1 MQYQAQ
7 KGGEHMPN
15 KKAAVF
21 ILLGQSNAVG
31 HGIPM
36 REQDVIRT
44 PLPNVYGLSRIHNQ
58 HLNLEQLTWSG
69 YVSAGMNLAEEQDN
83 TYSVANCL
91 AAAWQAHIDNGNA
104 QGLPDLYI
112 IQIAIGAQGVT
123 EGYMWHPDRL
133 PCLTPG
139 KLGKVDIS
147 LFPFTARVLSL
158 LKESFAQRNTD
169 FEVIGLHWRGGEN
182 DVSATAEH
190 LQEHLAPIYDRILDE
205 FDRLLDAPPTVLHR
219 LVCPDRMRDTDPTGG
234 KLTRMHYINE
244 VFEKMAQK
252 RDNVCIFD
260 ARRAPQFVPDVRG
273 NGLFIADAVHF
284 TPEVN
289 AFVAEEI
296 LNDYIHTHA

>member
-1 MQYQAQ
+1 MA
-7 KGGEHMPN
+7 N

-44 PLPNVYGLSRIHNQ
+44 PLANVFGLSRAHNQ
-58 HLNLEQLTWSG
+58 RLDLKQLAWSG

-83 TYSVANCL
+83 TYSVAKCL
-91 AAAWQAHIDNGNA
+91 AAAWQAHVDHDNREN
-104 QGLPDLYI
+104 LPDLYI
-112 IQIAIGAQGVT
+112 VQIAIGAQGVT
-123 EGYMWHPDRL
+123 DGYMWHPDRA
-133 PCLTPG
+133 PCLIPG

-147 LFPFTARVLSL
+147 LFPFAARVFSL
-158 LKESFAQRNTD
+158 LKKSFAEKGID
-169 FEVIGLHWRGGEN
+169 YEIIGLHWRGGEN
-182 DVSATAEH
+182 DVSATAEY
-190 LQEHLAPIYDRILDE
+190 LQEHLEAIYTRIFDE
-205 FDRLLDAPPTVLHR
+205 FDRLLDTPPTVLHR

-234 KLTRMHYINE
+234 KLARMHYINE
-244 VFEKMAQK
+244 VFERLAEK
-252 RDNVCIFD
+252 RENACVFD
-260 ARRAPQFVPDVRG
+260 VRRAPQFVPDVRS

-296 LNDYIHTHA
+296 LNDYISTRK

>member
-1 MQYQAQ
+1 
-7 KGGEHMPN
+7 MPN

-44 PLPNVYGLSRIHNQ
+44 PLANVFGLSRTHNQ
-58 HLNLEQLTWSG
+58 CLDLQKLTWSN
-69 YVSAGMNLAEEQDN
+69 YISAGMNLAEEQDN

-91 AAAWQAHIDNGNA
+91 ATAWQKQIDGGNA
-104 QGLPDLYI
+104 QDLPDLYI
-112 IQIAIGAQGVT
+112 VQIAIGAQGVT
-123 EGYMWHPDRL
+123 EGYMWHPDRA
-133 PCLTPG
+133 PQLTPG

-158 LKESFAQRNTD
+158 LKESFAEKNTD
-169 FEVIGLHWRGGEN
+169 FEIIGLHWRGGEN

-190 LQEHLAPIYDRILDE
+190 LHEHLERVYRRILGE

-219 LVCPDRMRDTDPTGG
+219 LVCPDRMMDTDPTGG
-234 KLTRMHYINE
+234 KLERMQYINE
-244 VFEKMAQK
+244 IFEKMANGCPNI
-252 RDNVCIFD
+252 RIFD

-289 AFVAEEI
+289 AWVAEEI
-296 LNDYIHTHA
+296 LKDYIDTHN